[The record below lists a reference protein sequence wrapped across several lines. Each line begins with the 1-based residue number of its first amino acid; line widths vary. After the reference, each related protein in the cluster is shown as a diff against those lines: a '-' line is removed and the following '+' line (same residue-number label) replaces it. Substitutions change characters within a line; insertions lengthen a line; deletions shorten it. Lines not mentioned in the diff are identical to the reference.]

1 MAANRY
7 RDNFSLVMN
16 HSIDFARSVSRRR
29 DAWRPRRFWSLA
41 GSFGLLLTSLAIA
54 GCSNGSASVSGTVTL
69 DGMPVEGG
77 PELYGTVAFYREDGG
92 GAPAVGVIQDGGHYE
107 LATGNKQG
115 LEPGNYMVGVAVKK
129 ILPPAEPG
137 GLTRPQ
143 RLSDPKYAMPK
154 ESGFRADVKP
164 GSNRFDF
171 ELQSKRSS

>member
-7 RDNFSLVMN
+7 RASFSRVMN
-16 HSIDFARSVSRRR
+16 HSIDFAGSRYTRHGTRS
-29 DAWRPRRFWSLA
+29 PRRFWSVA
-41 GSFGLLLTSLAIA
+41 GSFSLILALLAIP
-54 GCSNGSASVSGTVTL
+54 GCGNGLASVTGTVTL
-69 DGMPVEGG
+69 DGKPVEGG
-77 PELYGTVAFYREDGG
+77 PDLYGTVAFYREDGG
-92 GAPAVGVIQDGGHYE
+92 GAPAVGIIQEAGYYE
-107 LATGNKQG
+107 LATGTKQG

-143 RLSDPKYAMPK
+143 RLSDPKYAKPE

-171 ELQSKRSS
+171 EIESKRSS